1 MSPSRISNASTEFY
15 YNFYLTAVIIDS
27 TCLCLIPSDSTRI
40 LIVLDKPEDR
50 ANLDLDNTR
59 GFISHDAWFVI
70 DPDLDV
76 YDEVIQSNGSR
87 VRRLRGLDVSQNE

>member
-15 YNFYLTAVIIDS
+15 YNFYLTAVIID
-27 TCLCLIPSDSTRI
+27 LCLILSDSTRI